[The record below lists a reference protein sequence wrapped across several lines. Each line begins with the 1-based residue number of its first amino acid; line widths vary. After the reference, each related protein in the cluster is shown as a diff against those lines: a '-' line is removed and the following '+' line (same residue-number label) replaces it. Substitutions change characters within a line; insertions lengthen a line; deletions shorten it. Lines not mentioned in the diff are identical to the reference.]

1 MSLRDCPLNLASAY
15 TNLRARHP
23 MAVSRVD
30 PGGSGDRLQLLLVE
44 LMKDDEC
51 DTSRAAS
58 LCSCR
63 TTAMSAAIMAT

>member
-1 MSLRDCPLNLASAY
+1 
-15 TNLRARHP
+15 
-23 MAVSRVD
+23 MAVSRVE